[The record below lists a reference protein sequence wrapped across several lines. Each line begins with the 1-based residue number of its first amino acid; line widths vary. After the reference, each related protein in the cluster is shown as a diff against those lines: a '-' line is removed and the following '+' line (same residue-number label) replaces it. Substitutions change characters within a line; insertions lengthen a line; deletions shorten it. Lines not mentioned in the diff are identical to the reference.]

1 MELHTARGEE
11 DVSVKVRASRT
22 EAVSDDED
30 YDPEIFFDK
39 KKKKKKD
46 KKRKSEKKVKVPS
59 SSSEDEPPRRDSK
72 SKDKWQVV
80 GTVQV
85 SANDQTEVTNYE
97 RAKELIISKLLRIPA
112 DLVQEEV

>member
-1 MELHTARGEE
+1 M
-11 DVSVKVRASRT
+11 
-22 EAVSDDED
+22 
-30 YDPEIFFDK
+30 
-39 KKKKKKD
+39 
-46 KKRKSEKKVKVPS
+46 KVPS